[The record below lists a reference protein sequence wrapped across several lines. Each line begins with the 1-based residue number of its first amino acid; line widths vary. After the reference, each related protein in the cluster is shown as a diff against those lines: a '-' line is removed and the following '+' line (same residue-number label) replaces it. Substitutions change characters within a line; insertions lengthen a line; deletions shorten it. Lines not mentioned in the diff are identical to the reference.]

1 MLFNITTGWGGIRKR
16 ESAEIVIMV
25 AKLRDLKKR
34 NVQFLFTD
42 RHAYL
47 IAAQFYSEL
56 DRLDQID
63 WAMLQR
69 RDFRNDQEDPSK
81 KEKYQAEAL
90 IYKYLPVNGLAGL
103 VSYSDEVKLSIDQ
116 ELKKVPSQS
125 VLELIL
131 ARSPA

>member
-1 MLFNITTGWGGIRKR
+1 
-16 ESAEIVIMV
+16 MV

-34 NVQFLFTD
+34 NVQFLLTD

-47 IAAQFYSEL
+47 VAAQFYSEL

-116 ELKKVPSQS
+116 ELKKRAMTVK
-125 VLELIL
+125 VLKKPDWYF
-131 ARSPA
+131 S